1 MNICIQSLK
10 NSQEVPVLLTAFN
23 RANKVKQLVA
33 ALRRVR
39 PTRLFLAADGPR
51 ESSPGDTD
59 KCRLTR
65 DELSRIDW
73 PCDIKTLYRE
83 KNLGCDPAVS
93 SAINWFFEH
102 VDYGLIFEDDC
113 IPHPDLFRFAEEM
126 FSRFYNDQ
134 RVMQISGLSPY
145 PKRDYPYDY
154 HFSRRFRCGG
164 GWGTWKRAWNLY
176 SDSVMVYSEHIEKI
190 LASYYPFGAQFTRRL
205 KQYKAF
211 ERGDRDNWDFKWNL
225 ACYANNGLAVV
236 PENNLVVN
244 IGFDDEG
251 THTKNKT
258 HFLSGLSSEPLAT
271 PLRHPPFVYA
281 DCEREDTLSQKI
293 WQSFPLASR
302 TWLTLRH
309 YAGLIHHIKT
319 IRL

>member
-1 MNICIQSLK
+1 M
-10 NSQEVPVLLTAFN
+10 VD
-23 RANKVKQLVA
+23 
-33 ALRRVR
+33 ALRVAQ
-39 PTRLFLAADGPR
+39 PWKVFLAADEPR
-51 ESSPGDTD
+51 ESRPDDTE
-59 KCRLTR
+59 KCQLTR
-65 DELSRIDW
+65 AELERIDW
-73 PCDIKTLYRE
+73 PCEIKTLFRD

-113 IPHPDLFRFAEEM
+113 VPHPDLFRFAAEM
-126 FSRFYNDQ
+126 FERFAVDK
-134 RVMQISGLSPY
+134 RIMQVSGLSPY
-145 PKRDYPYDY
+145 PKREYPYDY
-154 HFSRRFRCGG
+154 HFGRTFRCW
-164 GWGTWKRAWNLY
+164 GWGTWKRAWGLY
-176 SDSVMVYSEHIEKI
+176 SDTVDIYADQIDSI
-190 LASYYPFGAQFTRRL
+190 LRAYYPSHAQYAQRL
-205 KQYKAF
+205 KQFKAF
-211 ERGDRDNWDFKWNL
+211 QRGERDNWDFKWNL
-225 ACYANNGLAVV
+225 ACYANNGMAIV

-293 WQSFPLASR
+293 WQSFPFASR
-302 TWLTLRH
+302 TCLTLRH
-309 YAGLIHHIKT
+309 FAGLIHHIKT